1 MTAGDHHDE
10 DGHVD
15 LRTAAERLGVHYQT
29 AYQWVRDGS
38 LAATRVRGR
47 YRIELA
53 DLEVL
58 TRRRDEPAPVR
69 ERATPRWGPLAS
81 RLERSL
87 LQGEEHE
94 ARTEVLRLR
103 DGGVPVAEII
113 TNLFVPALRAIG
125 EGWLDGEVA
134 IAQEHRATAI
144 VDRLVGQLSPNPRG
158 RRRGRAVVAALSGD
172 HHALP
177 TAMATVALREDRW
190 HVEHLGSDVPPEEVI
205 RFADGAGADLVVL
218 SVTNPDLG
226 ALAVET
232 SRQLERAGVPTIVG
246 GPGRTLEELRAE
258 ARASSPAARR
268 AGGASGP

>member
-1 MTAGDHHDE
+1 MGASGREGE

-15 LRTAAERLGVHYQT
+15 LQTAAERLGVHYQT

-38 LAATRVRGR
+38 LPATRVRGR
-47 YRIELA
+47 YRIVPG
-53 DLEVL
+53 DLEAFA
-58 TRRRDEPAPVR
+58 RRRDEPAPVR
-69 ERATPRWGPLAS
+69 GRAAPRWGPLAS
-81 RLERSL
+81 RLERHL
-87 LQGEEHE
+87 LRGDEHD
-94 ARTEVLRLR
+94 ARTEVLALR

-125 EGWLDGEVA
+125 EGWVAGEVT

-144 VDRLVGQLSPNPRG
+144 VDRLIGLLSPNPRG

-177 TAMATVALREDRW
+177 TAMATATLREDRW

-205 RFADGAGADLVVL
+205 SFAGGAGADLVVL
-218 SVTNPDLG
+218 SVTNPALEE
-226 ALAVET
+226 LAVET
-232 SRQLERAGVPTIVG
+232 SRRLQRTGVAAIVG
-246 GPGRTLEELRAE
+246 GPGRTLEELRTE

-268 AGGASGP
+268 AGGSSAP